1 MENYSMY
8 RFFKGEK
15 SNPFDSSVDSLS
27 SRFWQCE
34 YIFETSDIKKETY
47 ELHSFFK
54 DHGMEKQ
61 FMALITEKDHD
72 YISEKSKKPVFE
84 LWLKYLFEF
93 KIYPEY
99 GGENEEKKIY
109 YSIDL

>member
-1 MENYSMY
+1 MY

-15 SNPFDSSVDSLS
+15 KNPFDNETDSGS
-27 SRFWQCE
+27 AKFWYYE
-34 YIFETSDIKKETY
+34 YVFDTSFFKDETSDLY
-47 ELHSFFK
+47 SFFK
-54 DHGMEKQ
+54 DHNMEKQ
-61 FMALITEKDHD
+61 FMALLTEKDHD

-109 YSIDL
+109 YSIDS